1 MRGFLMMK
9 WARRLLLSV
18 LAAMLI
24 PPASVP
30 AREDTAR
37 LTFKRSAS
45 HARGT
50 VPYRIQPGD
59 TLSNIVER
67 QYGETE
73 YARKLKYFQQLRRL
87 NPSLTNI
94 HHITPGQLV
103 WLFHAESPDRPGE
116 LRADR
121 RLIQARSGDTLY
133 QILRRELHVPEE
145 LLPRALEALK
155 KANPGIQNPDRI
167 LPGQDISLPA
177 ITLDLPR
184 SGATTAAI
192 PREGP
197 PAAISAPP
205 AAISAPPAAA
215 SLLPSPATDRL
226 AALSAVIARLQGSV
240 LTTGWYYVPLPDGG
254 QMTIDCSLVPV
265 VELPD
270 GSVIFLDTSARMP
283 DSFKS
288 LTGKNAGRQS
298 WVRTEPDEPL
308 PAVLKTVLSRSR
320 AFVMEKNLRTI
331 SGGDGLRIGLR
342 PDWLITSRLHA
353 AKGPRTWGLR
363 TDLDPEDLLPAALSH
378 ALERSGLPVIEVLAD
393 GRVAPR
399 PDKPAVAGEVPHL
412 KSADTLE
419 LAHALLEALDF
430 QPRRNAAVQVFS
442 PSENG
447 FNLSVNADLLVER
460 NGRAVMFRTKTL
472 PAQFVAGLRKKN
484 ISFAQLT
491 DGAGKTGVVAQVL
504 TGMGI
509 AYTTGLFSL
518 PPPPGARSGQIT
530 LHLTGLKIGD
540 GERIL
545 YLTEADIDPG
555 LYGWLTVQGGIRI
568 IRF

>member
-1 MRGFLMMK
+1 MMK

-18 LAAMLI
+18 LAVMIIA
-24 PPASVP
+24 PSSAP

-37 LTFKRSAS
+37 LTFTRSAS
-45 HARGT
+45 QSRGT
-50 VPYRIQPGD
+50 VPYRVQPGD
-59 TLSNIVER
+59 TLSNIVAR

-73 YARKLKYFQQLRRL
+73 YSRKLKYFERLRHL

-94 HHITPGQLV
+94 HQITPGQLV
-103 WLFHAESPDRPGE
+103 WLFPAEPTGRPGE

-121 RLIQARSGDTLY
+121 RLIRARSGDTLY

-145 LLPRALEALK
+145 LLPRALEVLK

-167 LPGQDISLPA
+167 LPGQDIYLPA
-177 ITLDLPR
+177 ITLDLPINV
-184 SGATTAAI
+184 ATNPEI
-192 PREGP
+192 PGESSPSAGL
-197 PAAISAPP
+197 APP
-205 AAISAPPAAA
+205 ASIPAPPAAA
-215 SLLPSPATDRL
+215 PVLPSPATDRL

-254 QMTIDCSLVPV
+254 QMTIDCGLFPV

-270 GSVIFLDTSARMP
+270 GSVIFLDTLARMP

-342 PDWLITSRLHA
+342 PDWLIAGRLHA
-353 AKGPRTWGLR
+353 AKGPRMWGLR

-378 ALERSGLPVIEVLAD
+378 ALERSGISIIEVLAD

-412 KSADTLE
+412 KSTDTLE
-419 LAHALLEALDF
+419 LAHALLAALDF
-430 QPRRNAAVQVFS
+430 RPQRNTAVRVFS
-442 PSENG
+442 APEDG
-447 FNLSVNADLLVER
+447 FNLSVNADLLVDR
-460 NGRAVMFRTKTL
+460 NGRTVMFRTKEL
-472 PAQFVAGLRKKN
+472 PAQFIAALRKKD
-484 ISFAQLT
+484 ISFTQLK

-504 TGMGI
+504 TGMSI

-518 PPPPGARSGQIT
+518 APPPGARSGQIT
-530 LHLTGLKIGD
+530 LHLAGLKIED

-555 LYGWLTVQGGIRI
+555 LYGCLSAQGGIRI

>member
-1 MRGFLMMK
+1 MMK
-9 WARRLLLSV
+9 WARRLLLSI
-18 LAAMLI
+18 LAVMLL

-37 LTFKRSAS
+37 LTFTRSAS
-45 HARGT
+45 HGRGT

-73 YARKLKYFQQLRRL
+73 YVRKVKYFQQLRRL
-87 NPSLTNI
+87 NPTLTNI
-94 HHITPGQLV
+94 HHIKPGQLV
-103 WLFHAESPDRPGE
+103 WLFPAEPPARPGTV
-116 LRADR
+116 RADR
-121 RLIQARSGDTLY
+121 RLVQARSGDTLY

-167 LPGQDISLPA
+167 LPGQNISLPA

-184 SGATTAAI
+184 SGTATAGI
-192 PREGP
+192 PQGGP
-197 PAAISAPP
+197 PAEIP
-205 AAISAPPAAA
+205 AAPASISSPPAAA
-215 SLLPSPATDRL
+215 SLLPSPATGRL

-254 QMTIDCSLVPV
+254 QMTIDCGLVPV

-270 GSVIFLDTSARMP
+270 GSVIFLDASARMP
-283 DSFKS
+283 DAFKS
-288 LTGKNAGRQS
+288 LTGNSPGRQA
-298 WVRTEPDEPL
+298 WVRTGLDEPL
-308 PAVLKTVLSRSR
+308 PDALKTVLSRSR
-320 AFVMEKNLRTI
+320 TFVMEKNLRTI

-342 PDWLITSRLHA
+342 PDWLITGRLPASR
-353 AKGPRTWGLR
+353 GPRTWGLR
-363 TDLDPEDLLPAALSH
+363 TGLDPEDLLPAALSH
-378 ALERSGLPVIEVLAD
+378 ALDRSGLPVIEVLSD

-399 PDKPAVAGEVPHL
+399 PDKPAVAGKVPHL
-412 KSADTLE
+412 KSADTVE
-419 LAHALLEALDF
+419 LAHALLAALDF

-442 PSENG
+442 PAENG
-447 FNLSVNADLLVER
+447 FNLSVNADLLVEG

-484 ISFAQLT
+484 ISFIQLT
-491 DGAGKTGVVAQVL
+491 VGAGKTGVVAQVL
-504 TGMGI
+504 KGMGI

-518 PPPPGARSGQIT
+518 PLPPGARPGQIT
-530 LHLTGLKIGD
+530 LHLTGLKIGE

-555 LYGWLTVQGGIRI
+555 LYDWLTAQGGIRI
-568 IRF
+568 FRF